1 MCGRFVSTSSAAE
14 IATLFDAVVAA
25 VDVPANFNLAPTS
38 TIYGIVQRADAR
50 YVENFSWG
58 LVPSWAK
65 DSSRAASLINARRET
80 ITEKPSFRSLVRSR
94 RCVIPM
100 RGYYEWMPVAKNTES
115 GAKIIKQ
122 PFYFTP
128 VGSQIFAAAGLW
140 TTWKE
145 PGSAPGAPELHSCVL
160 ITTDANETVAAV
172 HNRMPVLL
180 DEVGVSA
187 WLRPGDPDL
196 KLLRSAANHSLSCV
210 MVDTAVNSTRNR
222 GPQLIAPIRSAGH

>member
-14 IATLFDAVVAA
+14 IAELFGAMVAA
-25 VDVPANFNLAPTS
+25 VDVPPNFNLAPT
-38 TIYGIVQRADAR
+38 TNVYGVVQRDDDR

-65 DSSRAASLINARRET
+65 DRSRAASLINARRET
-80 ITEKPSFRSLVRSR
+80 ITEKPSFRSLVNSR
-94 RCVIPM
+94 RCVIPLD
-100 RGYYEWMPVAKNTES
+100 GYFEWMAVAKSEDP

-128 VGSQIFAAAGLW
+128 IGGQIFAAAGLW

-145 PGSAPGAPELHSCVL
+145 PGSAPNAPELHTCVL
-160 ITTDANETVAAV
+160 ITTDANEKVAKV

-180 DEVGVSA
+180 DEVGVGA
-187 WLRPGDPDL
+187 WLKPGDADL
-196 KLLRSAANHSLSCV
+196 ELLHSAPNNALSYV

-222 GPQLIAPIRSAGH
+222 GPQLIAPVKGEEH

>member
-25 VDVPANFNLAPTS
+25 DDVPPNYNLAPTT
-38 TIYGIVQRADAR
+38 TIYGIVQRADIR

-65 DSSRAASLINARRET
+65 DRSRASSLINARRET
-80 ITEKPSFRSLVRSR
+80 ISEKPSFRSLVNSR
-94 RCVIPM
+94 RCVIPLT
-100 RGYYEWMPVAKNTES
+100 GYYEWMPVDGNSES

-128 VGSQIFAAAGLW
+128 VGSQMFAAAGLW

-145 PGSAPGAPELHSCVL
+145 PGSAPDAPELHSCVL

-172 HNRMPVLL
+172 HNRMPVLMN
-180 DEVGVSA
+180 DVGVSA
-187 WLRPGDPDL
+187 WLRPGDADL
-196 KLLRSAANHSLSCV
+196 ELLRSAANNSLSCV
-210 MVDTAVNSTRNR
+210 MVDTAVNNTRNR
-222 GPQLIAPIRSAGH
+222 GPQLIAPIRDAER